1 MFWNKRIKRVCP
13 DGTVHWIYKNI
24 NDAFPL
30 IVADKASSV
39 NSKVNVEGVAETEL
53 GVKYATKIKG
63 MLFELDSANQNIML
77 EFRAVYSVY
86 QGEPCGNA
94 KFYSTKIAEIIGDH
108 KNLRQ
113 LKTKIEGLVSILSS
127 NNISEKGFLNAYLGI
142 TNTFGKYIPIQAAV
156 AKIAEMTK
164 ESKDWQNSNEG
175 GQDESN

>member
-1 MFWNKRIKRVCP
+1 MFWSKKIKRVCP
-13 DGTVHWIYKNI
+13 DGTEHWIYKNI

-30 IVADKASSV
+30 IVADSDSSV
-39 NSKVNVEGVAETEL
+39 NSKINVEGVAETEI
-53 GVKYATKIKG
+53 GAKYSRKIKG

-94 KFYSTKIAEIIGDH
+94 KFYRTKVAEIIEDH

-113 LKTKIEGLVSILSS
+113 LKTKIEGLVSILSAH
-127 NNISEKGFLNAYLGI
+127 NISEQGFLNAYLGI

-156 AKIAEMTK
+156 AKITEMAE
-164 ESKDWQNSNEG
+164 ESKDWQKPKEG